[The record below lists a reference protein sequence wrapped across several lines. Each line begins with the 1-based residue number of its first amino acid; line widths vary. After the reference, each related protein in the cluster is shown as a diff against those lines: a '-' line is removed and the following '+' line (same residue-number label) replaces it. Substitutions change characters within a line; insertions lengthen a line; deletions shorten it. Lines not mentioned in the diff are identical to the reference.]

1 MSIFS
6 GSSEGKG
13 FFDAMQPKHSFWLGL
28 AAGVGTM
35 VLVGFIGMSVM
46 YFKGYSPSKSV
57 GAKVE
62 ENAAKKGAAA
72 GDEAAPTEVSL
83 QPVTKDDWIRGD
95 VNAPVKIVEYSD
107 TECPF
112 CKRHHETLKKLVEEY
127 KGKVAWVYRY
137 FPIPSLHSKA
147 PKEAEALE
155 CAGSLGGNDAFWK
168 FTDMVYENTPTNDGL
183 DPAELPKYAE
193 KIGLDKAKFEAC
205 LSSGKFAEKV
215 KKMSDDAVSAGARG
229 TPHNVV
235 VFGDQKI
242 PVAGAYPIEQF
253 RSIID
258 PLLKK

>member
-13 FFDAMQPKHSFWLGL
+13 FFDVMQPKHSFWLGL
-28 AAGVGTM
+28 VAGVGVM
-35 VLVGFIGMSVM
+35 VLVGFIGLSAM
-46 YFKGYSPSKSV
+46 YFKGYSPSKNNV
-57 GAKVE
+57 AKVDD
-62 ENAAKKGAAA
+62 GAAA
-72 GDEAAPTEVSL
+72 NGAAVDENQPTDVKM
-83 QPVTKDDWIRGD
+83 QPITKDDWIRGD
-95 VNAPVKIVEYSD
+95 KNAPIKVVEYSD

-112 CKRHHETLKKLVEEY
+112 CKRQHETLKQLVDEY
-127 KGKVAWVYRY
+127 KGQVAWVYRH

-168 FTDMVYENTPTNDGL
+168 YTDMVYENTPTNDGL
-183 DPAELPKYAE
+183 DPAEIPKYAE

-205 LSSGKFAEKV
+205 LSSGKFTEKV
-215 KKMSDDAVSAGARG
+215 NQMSDDAVSAGARG

-253 RSIID
+253 KSIID